1 KSGTNCLENFVIA
14 CGQHFTQNIW
24 EKFCTCILEVF
35 HSTLPEMLLTW
46 RPESDSSAMLTI
58 DEKTML
64 DRTDSSFDHTAVESP
79 SSQHHRMTRANSSS
93 SVNSGTS
100 EQSEVNLNNRYSER
114 TKTNSDLLQFQNLS
128 IKCIVQVELIQTIDN
143 IIFYPSTSKK
153 EDLQYISI
161 AHALASTPIGQEN
174 LTYITYSD
182 DLYNDH
188 GMYSYMSFDQLILL
202 VDCLIES
209 HMFARTFNS
218 NNEQR
223 NILWKA
229 GYRGKAKPN
238 LLTQETN
245 SIACAFRILFRLYSD
260 QKHINSHD
268 ILKRRI
274 LNLTRDCFE
283 YYSTLQSETHRD
295 AWTSVL
301 MLILTKLL
309 KFNEE
314 QFKYYS
320 IEFYSLISEIVVF
333 DLKPELRYILR
344 EFLLRIGRSFIKNSD
359 LMKSIS

>member
-1 KSGTNCLENFVIA
+1 
-14 CGQHFTQNIW
+14 
-24 EKFCTCILEVF
+24 
-35 HSTLPEMLLTW
+35 
-46 RPESDSSAMLTI
+46 MLTI

-274 LNLTRDCFE
+274 L
-283 YYSTLQSETHRD
+283 
-295 AWTSVL
+295 
-301 MLILTKLL
+301 
-309 KFNEE
+309 
-314 QFKYYS
+314 
-320 IEFYSLISEIVVF
+320 
-333 DLKPELRYILR
+333 
-344 EFLLRIGRSFIKNSD
+344 
-359 LMKSIS
+359 